1 MKLKKPPVTFL
12 GSRFSASAR
21 DFDVALFGAPHGTLY
36 RGIDNRPYERA
47 PNVLRK
53 ALKADQAFIDS
64 WDFDFGGPLL
74 GKGHKYRFADLGDLP
89 TGPRQAARNRA
100 MIEACTRNVLAN
112 GAVPIMLGGDDST
125 PIPFIAG
132 FSALADEAP
141 LTILQIDAH
150 IDWREER
157 YGERL
162 GFSSTM
168 RRASEMAHVGK
179 IVQVGMRGM
188 GSARESEV
196 RDAEA
201 WGARLI
207 TAADIHEHG
216 IGLAL
221 AEIAAGASLLVTL
234 DCDALDWSIMPA
246 VAYPS
251 TGGLTHTQVT
261 RLIQGAI
268 AKARLVGFDLIEFV
282 PGRDQ
287 GGIGAFTAARIICNV
302 IGSLANR

>member
-1 MKLKKPPVTFL
+1 MKLKKPSAAFL

-21 DFDVALFGAPHGTLY
+21 DFDVALFGAPHGTPY
-36 RGIDNRPYERA
+36 RGIDNRSHERA
-47 PNVLRK
+47 ANVLRK
-53 ALKADQAFIDS
+53 ALKSDHTFIES

-74 GKGHKYRFADLGDLP
+74 GKEHKYRFADLGDLP
-89 TGPRQAARNRA
+89 TQSKQAARNRK
-100 MIEACTRNVLAN
+100 MIEDCTRAVLAN
-112 GAVPIMLGGDDST
+112 GALPIMIGGDDST
-125 PIPFIAG
+125 PIPFIQA
-132 FSALADEAP
+132 FSDQAP
-141 LTILQIDAH
+141 ITILQIDAH

-157 YGERL
+157 YGEPL

-168 RRASEMAHVGK
+168 RRASEMKHVEK
-179 IVQVGMRGM
+179 IVQVGMRGT
-188 GSARESEV
+188 GSAREAEV

-201 WGARLI
+201 WGAKLI
-207 TAADIHEHG
+207 TAADIHERG

-221 AEIAAGASLLVTL
+221 DEIEAGASLLITL

-246 VAYPS
+246 VVYPT

-268 AKARLVGFDLIEFV
+268 AKTRLVGFDLIEFV
-282 PGRDQ
+282 PKRDRD
-287 GGIGAFTAARIICNV
+287 GIGAFTAARLVCNV